1 MAGFKSYYLCD
12 ELLDHVLSGAT
23 WSPPGTVYFAL
34 YTAAPTPAGGG
45 TEVSGGSY
53 ARVAKTN
60 NSTNFPAASNQTKKN
75 ATIIDFGTATA
86 DWGDIVGMGILD
98 AASGGNLLYYA
109 PLTVQRTVR
118 NGDSFSV
125 AIDGLTV
132 TEA

>member
-12 ELLDHVLSGAT
+12 ELLDHVLGGST
-23 WSPPGTVYFAL
+23 FSPPGTVYFAL

-60 NSTNFPAASNQTKKN
+60 NSTNFPASSNQTKKN
-75 ATIIDFGTATA
+75 ATVIDFGTATA
-86 DWGDIVGMGILD
+86 DWGTIVGIGILD
-98 AASGGNLLYYA
+98 AASGGNLIYYG
-109 PLTVQRTVR
+109 PLSVPRTIN

-125 AIDGLTV
+125 AINGMTV